1 VGKRLDHSK
10 NLKEMTLNKE
20 KQARI
25 KLGVYI
31 GSVVGSA
38 RTNTADFNDDK
49 KGRELSVHDR

>member
-1 VGKRLDHSK
+1 MGKRLDHSK

-38 RTNTADFNDDK
+38 RTHVADLNDDK
-49 KGRELSVHDR
+49 KGRELSIHDR